1 MTDLV
6 KGGDVAAA
14 RNATQASNGGPQPP
28 SPKAARPS
36 WRAALS
42 FRNLGVVYVWIAI
55 IILFSFWAPSTF
67 PTWQTARTVLNQ
79 NAIAGLMALALI
91 VPLSAQIFDLSV
103 GNAMG
108 LCNVIVAWLLVKKG
122 VPMAPAILL
131 TLAAGVLIGLINAT
145 IVIGAK
151 IDSFIGTLATGSL
164 MAAAVSILSNDQS
177 IIGPQLSGSFA
188 NIATTSVQGIAVPV
202 FLMLIVAIGVWYLLR
217 YTVTGRRI
225 YATGFN
231 MDAARLT
238 GIKTGKVRFGSLI
251 VSGGVAGVAGVL
263 LCSQV
268 SSGSPEIGPPY
279 LLDAFAAAFLGATQ
293 FGGRFNAWGTVVA
306 VLLLGT
312 GKTGLVLVNAP
323 VWAPSMFSGVVLL
336 LALILTNVE
345 QTMQARS
352 WVSAKFKRG
361 SDNGHP
367 PDPVA
372 PNAAKA

>member
-1 MTDLV
+1 MSDLV

-14 RNATQASNGGPQPP
+14 RNVTGASNGTEPP
-28 SPKAARPS
+28 SLKAAKPS
-36 WRAALS
+36 WRQAFS
-42 FRNLGVVYVWIAI
+42 FRNVGVIYVWIAI
-55 IILFSFWAPSTF
+55 IILFSFWAPDTF

-108 LCNVIVAWLLVKKG
+108 LCNVIVAWLLVEKG
-122 VPMAPAILL
+122 VPMVPAILL

-145 IVIGAK
+145 IVIGAR

-164 MAAAVSILSNDQS
+164 MAAVVSILSNDQS
-177 IIGPQLSGSFA
+177 IIGPQLGGKFGD
-188 NIATTSVQGIAVPV
+188 IATTSAQGIAVPV

-231 MDAARLT
+231 QGAARLT
-238 GIKTGKVRFGSLI
+238 GIKTGKIRFGSLI
-251 VSGGVAGVAGVL
+251 VSGAVAGVAGVL

-323 VWAPSMFSGVVLL
+323 VWAPNMFSGVVLL
-336 LALILTNVE
+336 VALILTNVE
-345 QTMQARS
+345 ETMQARS
-352 WVSAKFKRG
+352 WVSAKFKRD
-361 SDNGHP
+361 SDDGE
-367 PDPVA
+367 A
-372 PNAAKA
+372 PGGADAAQAKA

>member
-1 MTDLV
+1 MSDLV

-14 RNATQASNGGPQPP
+14 RNGAEAPNGVEPPP
-28 SPKAARPS
+28 SKAAKPS
-36 WRAALS
+36 WRKAFG
-42 FRNLGVVYVWIAI
+42 FRNVGVVYVWIAI
-55 IILFSFWAPSTF
+55 IILFSIWAPDTF
-67 PTWQTARTVLNQ
+67 PTWDTVRTVLNQ

-108 LCNVIVAWLLVKKG
+108 LCNVIVAWLLVEQG
-122 VPMAPAILL
+122 TPMGLAILL

-145 IVIGAK
+145 IVIGAR

-164 MAAAVSILSNDQS
+164 MAAVTSILSNDQS
-177 IIGPQLSGSFA
+177 IIGPQLGGSFGD
-188 NIATTSVQGIAVPV
+188 IATTSVQGIAVPV
-202 FLMLIVAIGVWYLLR
+202 FLMLIVAISVWYLLK

-231 MDAARLT
+231 QDGARLT
-238 GIKTGKVRFGSLI
+238 GIKTGKVRYGSLI
-251 VSGGVAGVAGVL
+251 VSGAVAGVAGVL

-293 FGGRFNAWGTVVA
+293 FGGRFNAWGTVIA

-345 QTMQARS
+345 QTMEARS
-352 WVSAKFKRG
+352 WISAKFKRG
-361 SDNGHP
+361 SGDNG
-367 PDPVA
+367 A
-372 PNAAKA
+372 PGDGTPAELKA